1 MLRVVDVGTRAG
13 GRELT
18 RLLASRRAVPD
29 FATLR
34 RVLPVV
40 EDVLRRGEPALRKYV
55 ERFDGMAS
63 SARGSKSTEEK
74 IEISSNG
81 EEGKR
86 RGEMAQAAHA
96 GNGPSHPS
104 GKIFFSVSLD
114 EKFFRPHGSEAE
126 TSSEFRRAFRVARR
140 RIEAYHRRQAPVG
153 FAFADRLGV
162 SFVERPVPLDS
173 VGVYVPGGRAF
184 YPSSLLMGVV
194 PARVA
199 GVPRIVVATPR
210 RAWASSPE
218 LRWAARELGVDSVL
232 LAGGAHGIA
241 GLVSVA
247 KVAKIVG
254 PGNRFVAAAKH
265 LVSGLV
271 AVDLPAGP
279 SEVAILAS
287 ADADPALVAADL
299 LAQAEHDP
307 DAKCLLFTDSP
318 RLARRV
324 VRETAAQLAAFEKNG
339 SSKVMRA
346 ALRRGTALFTFKEI
360 SRAASAC
367 AAVAAE
373 HVQVMGVRAERFAP
387 ALVPTAGAVF
397 IGSST
402 PTALG
407 DYVAG
412 PNHVLP
418 TGGAARGYSGLSTR
432 DFVRWG
438 RSVAAPSRAA
448 RSLAKTAAVLARF
461 EGLVAHGEALGRR
474 AR

>member
-1 MLRVVDVGTRAG
+1 MKIVDATTRAG
-13 GRELT
+13 QAELT
-18 RLLASRRAVPD
+18 RLLASRRAAPD
-29 FATLR
+29 FATLKQVVPIVE
-34 RVLPVV
+34 RVLKK
-40 EDVLRRGEPALRKYV
+40 GEPALREYV
-55 ERFDGMAS
+55 KRFDRAGAPS
-63 SARGSKSTEEK
+63 SPSK
-74 IEISSNG
+74 
-81 EEGKR
+81 
-86 RGEMAQAAHA
+86 
-96 GNGPSHPS
+96 
-104 GKIFFSVSLD
+104 KIFFSLD
-114 EKFFRPHGSEAE
+114 SEAKSARGRGSEAE
-126 TSSEFRRAFRVARR
+126 VSSEFRRAFRAARR
-140 RIEAYHRRQAPVG
+140 RIEAYHRKQVPAG
-153 FAFADRLGV
+153 FAFTDRSGV

-194 PARVA
+194 PAQVA
-199 GVPRIVVATPR
+199 GVPRIVVATPP
-210 RAWASSPE
+210 RAWDLSPE
-218 LRWAARELGVDSVL
+218 LRWAVRELGVDSVL
-232 LAGGAHGIA
+232 LAGGAHGVA

-307 DAKCLLFTDSP
+307 DAKCLLFTNSA
-318 RLARRV
+318 RLAVR
-324 VRETAAQLAAFEKNG
+324 VREEALAQLDAFEEG
-339 SSKVMRA
+339 SSSKVMRA
-346 ALRRGTALFTFKEI
+346 ALRRGGRIFVFKEI

-367 AAVAAE
+367 AAMAAE
-373 HVQVMGVRAERFAP
+373 HVQVMGKGAERFAP
-387 ALVPTAGAVF
+387 SLLPTAGALF
-397 IGSST
+397 IGSAT

-432 DFVRWG
+432 DFFRWG
-438 RSVAAPSRAA
+438 RSVSAPAAAGRRLA
-448 RSLAKTAAVLARF
+448 RPAGVLARF
-461 EGLVAHGEALGRR
+461 EGLVAHAAALGRR

>member
-1 MLRVVDVGTRAG
+1 VLKIVDATTPAG
-13 GRELT
+13 RKQLSG
-18 RLLASRRAVPD
+18 LLASRRAAPD
-29 FATLR
+29 FETLKQ
-34 RVLPVV
+34 VLPIV

-55 ERFDGMAS
+55 ERFDGS
-63 SARGSKSTEEK
+63 PKSTEEK
-74 IEISSNG
+74 IALKG
-81 EEGKR
+81 KEGR
-86 RGEMAQAAHA
+86 RRSGMEPAAPGRA
-96 GNGPSHPS
+96 SVFSPSRRIFVSLPS
-104 GKIFFSVSLD
+104 GGKSS
-114 EKFFRPHGSEAE
+114 RAHGSEAE
-126 TSSEFRRAFRVARR
+126 VSSEFRRAFRAARR
-140 RIEAYHRRQAPVG
+140 RIEAYHRRQMPTG
-153 FAFADRLGV
+153 FAFTDALGV

-199 GVPRIVVATPR
+199 GVPAVVVATPP

-218 LRWAARELGVDSVL
+218 LRWAVRELGVDAVL

-247 KVAKIVG
+247 RVAKIVG
-254 PGNRFVAAAKH
+254 PGNRYVAAAKH

-307 DAKCLLFTDSP
+307 EATCLLFTNSK
-318 RLARRV
+318 RLAEA
-324 VRETAAQLAAFEKNG
+324 VRKEAHAQLLAFEEDG
-339 SSKVMRA
+339 SSKVMRT
-346 ALRRGTALFTFKEI
+346 ALRRGAALFTFREI

-367 AAVAAE
+367 AAAAAE
-373 HVQVMGVRAERFAP
+373 HVQVMGRGAERFASS
-387 ALVPTAGAVF
+387 LLPTAGALF
-397 IGSST
+397 IGSAT

-418 TGGAARGYSGLSTR
+418 TGGAARGHSGLSTR
-432 DFVRWG
+432 DFFRWG
-438 RSVAAPSRAA
+438 RSVSASAEAAA
-448 RSLAKTAAVLARF
+448 RLAGPAAVLARF
-461 EGLVAHGEALGRR
+461 EGLVAHAGALDRR

>member
-1 MLRVVDVGTRAG
+1 VLKIVDATTRTG
-13 GRELT
+13 RRELDA
-18 RLLASRRAVPD
+18 LLASRRAVPD
-29 FATLR
+29 FATLKQI
-34 RVLPVV
+34 LPIV

-55 ERFDGMAS
+55 ERFDGAP
-63 SARGSKSTEEK
+63 KTEEK
-74 IEISSNG
+74 KEISLKG

-86 RGEMAQAAHA
+86 RGEMATAALA
-96 GNGPSHPS
+96 GGGLSYPSK
-104 GKIFFSVSLD
+104 KIFFSLSRREESAAPL
-114 EKFFRPHGSEAE
+114 GSKAE
-126 TSSEFRRAFRVARR
+126 ISSSFRRAFRAARG
-140 RIEAYHRRQAPVG
+140 RIEAYHRRQVPKG
-153 FAFADRLGV
+153 FAFTDRLGV
-162 SFVERPVPLDS
+162 AFVERPVPLDS

-194 PARVA
+194 PAQVA
-199 GVPRIVVATPR
+199 GVPRIVVGTPP

-218 LRWAARELGVDSVL
+218 LRWAVRELGVDSVL

-247 KVAKIVG
+247 RVAKIVG
-254 PGNRFVAAAKH
+254 PGNRYVAAAKQ
-265 LVSGLV
+265 LVSCLV

-287 ADADPALVAADL
+287 ADADADLVAADL

-307 DAKCLLFTDSP
+307 DAKCLLFTNSK
-318 RLARRV
+318 RLAED
-324 VRETAAQLAAFEKNG
+324 VRKEMLSQLAAFEEDG
-339 SSKVMRA
+339 SSKVMRTV
-346 ALRRGTALFTFKEI
+346 LRRGAALFTFREI

-373 HVQVMGVRAERFAP
+373 HVQVMGSSAERCSSF
-387 ALVPTAGAVF
+387 LLPTAGALF

-407 DYVAG
+407 DYIAG

-432 DFVRWG
+432 DFFRWG
-438 RSVAAPSRAA
+438 RSVSAPAAAA
-448 RSLAKTAAVLARF
+448 RTLSRSAAVLARF
-461 EGLVAHGEALGRR
+461 EGLAAHAAALGRR

>member
-1 MLRVVDVGTRAG
+1 VLKIVDTTTKAG
-13 GRELT
+13 RRELDV
-18 RLLASRRAVPD
+18 LLASRRAVPD
-29 FATLR
+29 FATLKQVLPIVE
-34 RVLPVV
+34 RVL
-40 EDVLRRGEPALRKYV
+40 RKGEPALREYV
-55 ERFDGMAS
+55 KRFDQAGARS
-63 SARGSKSTEEK
+63 SPSK
-74 IEISSNG
+74 
-81 EEGKR
+81 
-86 RGEMAQAAHA
+86 
-96 GNGPSHPS
+96 
-104 GKIFFSVSLD
+104 KIFFSVAIEENSAR
-114 EKFFRPHGSEAE
+114 EHGSEAE
-126 TSSEFRRAFRVARR
+126 ISSDFRRAFRAARR
-140 RIEAYHRRQAPVG
+140 RIEAYHRRQLPKG
-153 FAFADRLGV
+153 FAFTDRLGV
-162 SFVERPVPLDS
+162 SFEERPVPLDS

-194 PARVA
+194 PAQVA
-199 GVPRIVVATPR
+199 GVPRVVVATPP
-210 RAWASSPE
+210 RAWALSPE
-218 LRWAARELGVDSVL
+218 LRWAVRELGVDAIL
-232 LAGGAHGIA
+232 LAGGAHGVA

-307 DAKCLLFTDSP
+307 DAKCLLFTNSA
-318 RLARRV
+318 RLAAAV
-324 VRETAAQLAAFEKNG
+324 VREVTAQLGTFEENG

-346 ALRRGTALFTFKEI
+346 ALRRGAALFTFKKI

-373 HVQVMGVRAERFAP
+373 HVQVMGKGAEAFAP
-387 ALVPTAGAVF
+387 SLLTTAGALF

-418 TGGAARGYSGLSTR
+418 TGGAARGHSGLSTR
-432 DFVRWG
+432 DFFRWG
-438 RSVAAPSRAA
+438 RSVSAPTVAA
-448 RSLAKTAAVLARF
+448 RTLARPAGVLARF
-461 EGLVAHGEALGRR
+461 EGLVAHAAALGRR
-474 AR
+474 SR

>member
-1 MLRVVDVGTRAG
+1 MKIIDTTTRAG
-13 GRELT
+13 QAELT
-18 RLLASRRAVPD
+18 RLLASRRAAPD
-29 FATLR
+29 FTTLKQVLPIVE
-34 RVLPVV
+34 RVLGK
-40 EDVLRRGEPALRKYV
+40 GEPALREYV
-55 ERFDGMAS
+55 KRFDQAGAPS
-63 SARGSKSTEEK
+63 SPSK
-74 IEISSNG
+74 
-81 EEGKR
+81 
-86 RGEMAQAAHA
+86 
-96 GNGPSHPS
+96 
-104 GKIFFSVSLD
+104 KIFFSLD
-114 EKFFRPHGSEAE
+114 SEAKSARRRGSEAE
-126 TSSEFRRAFRVARR
+126 VSSEFRRAFRAARR
-140 RIEAYHRRQAPVG
+140 RIEAYHRKQVPVG
-153 FAFADRLGV
+153 FAFTDRLGV

-194 PARVA
+194 PAQVA
-199 GVPRIVVATPR
+199 GVPRIVVATPP
-210 RAWASSPE
+210 RAWALSPE
-218 LRWAARELGVDSVL
+218 LRWAVRELGVDSVL
-232 LAGGAHGIA
+232 LAGGAHGVA

-254 PGNRFVAAAKH
+254 PGNRWVAAAKH

-287 ADADPALVAADL
+287 ADAKPALVAADL

-307 DAKCLLFTDSP
+307 DATCLLFTNSK
-318 RLARRV
+318 RLAEDVRNEIRV
-324 VRETAAQLAAFEKNG
+324 QLAAFEEDG
-339 SSKVMRA
+339 SLKVMRA
-346 ALRRGTALFTFKEI
+346 ALRRGATLFTFKAI

-373 HVQVMGVRAERFAP
+373 HVQVMGTGAEAFASS
-387 ALVPTAGAVF
+387 LLPTAGALF
-397 IGSST
+397 IGSAT

-432 DFVRWG
+432 DFFRWG
-438 RSVAAPSRAA
+438 RSVSAPAAAGRRLA
-448 RSLAKTAAVLARF
+448 RPAAVLARF
-461 EGLVAHGEALGRR
+461 EGLVAHAAALARR